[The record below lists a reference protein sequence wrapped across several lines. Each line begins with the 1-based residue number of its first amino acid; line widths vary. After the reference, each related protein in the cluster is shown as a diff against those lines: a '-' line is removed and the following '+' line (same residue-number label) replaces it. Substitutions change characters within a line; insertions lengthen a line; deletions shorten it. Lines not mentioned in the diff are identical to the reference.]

1 MFLND
6 FLTIFRLFILK
17 ILSGVVQ
24 KLSFYCMSTLFSLYI
39 LGVISEK
46 NIHVSKTKLLNF
58 MTSGL
63 KHLTIQNILC

>member
-17 ILSGVVQ
+17 ILSGVEQ

-46 NIHVSKTKLLNF
+46 KYTCVKNKAFELYDFRS
-58 MTSGL
+58 
-63 KHLTIQNILC
+63 